1 MNIPFKGGSRLGRP
15 LHGWQ
20 SSYATD
26 CRSVDP
32 GANPGPCSNNLLILE
47 LLFFFDCEDGFQR
60 VPIPNDIHNE
70 Y

>member
-1 MNIPFKGGSRLGRP
+1 MNIPFKGGPRLGRS

-32 GANPGPCSNNLLILE
+32 GANPGPCSR
-47 LLFFFDCEDGFQR
+47 LFAHR
-60 VPIPNDIHNE
+60 VPFVQGIISCIS

>member
-1 MNIPFKGGSRLGRP
+1 MNISFKGGSWLARS

-32 GANPGPCSNNLLILE
+32 GANPGPCSNILPF
-47 LLFFFDCEDGFQR
+47 LSSKWKGID
-60 VPIPNDIHNE
+60 IPARENYTDLA
-70 Y
+70 YSF

>member
-1 MNIPFKGGSRLGRP
+1 MNIPFKGGSGLARS

-32 GANPGPCSNNLLILE
+32 GANPGPCSNNLL
-47 LLFFFDCEDGFQR
+47 FPR
-60 VPIPNDIHNE
+60 VISSADKQIGGTG
-70 Y
+70 